1 MTSMEEMRKKIKTIC
16 IDQCRVLQM
25 RKVTSI

>member
-1 MTSMEEMRKKIKTIC
+1 MEEIREKFKTIC